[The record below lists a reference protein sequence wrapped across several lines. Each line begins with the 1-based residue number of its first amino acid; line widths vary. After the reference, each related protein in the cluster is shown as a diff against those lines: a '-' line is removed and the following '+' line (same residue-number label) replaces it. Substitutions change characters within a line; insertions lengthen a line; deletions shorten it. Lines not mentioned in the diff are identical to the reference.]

1 MLIPVND
8 YVTCVYYN
16 SLSNTM
22 KTMQRDRVKNT
33 INQSSWNPKIYSVNP
48 QESRKRETKEWISG
62 ERNRKKK
69 NKMEVLSSRALTA
82 QWYHS
87 KYTNQNTD
95 WQNELKKIQPDVLC
109 KRFTSNSRA

>member
-48 QESRKRETKEWISG
+48 QESRKRETKE
-62 ERNRKKK
+62 
-69 NKMEVLSSRALTA
+69 
-82 QWYHS
+82 
-87 KYTNQNTD
+87 
-95 WQNELKKIQPDVLC
+95 
-109 KRFTSNSRA
+109 